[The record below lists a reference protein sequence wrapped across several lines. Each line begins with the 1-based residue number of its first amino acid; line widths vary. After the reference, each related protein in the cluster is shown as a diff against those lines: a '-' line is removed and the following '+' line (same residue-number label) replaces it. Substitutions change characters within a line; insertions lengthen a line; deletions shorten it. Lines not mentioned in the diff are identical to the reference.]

1 MRLLQME
8 APFSVVP
15 RWRVSPRR
23 VVPLSFDPLTSLGY
37 FLSGAGQDFTV
48 LKQRAE
54 ATGLVWSQ

>member
-23 VVPLSFDPLTSLGY
+23 VVPLSFDPLTSLAASY
-37 FLSGAGQDFTV
+37 Q
-48 LKQRAE
+48 E
-54 ATGLVWSQ
+54 LVKTSLH